1 MFDSKSKTWPQND
14 TDANPKV
21 NWQNEDRNGKC
32 YTYDPVIE
40 EEQVIHHITSPK
52 GISFGVA
59 PNWFKNLSDHDYATP
74 KEFKS
79 AVDEIES
86 KRPYTSLPIRY

>member
-1 MFDSKSKTWPQND
+1 MKKFYKREYYQDGSNLVTESYK
-14 TDANPKV
+14 
-21 NWQNEDRNGKC
+21 G

-86 KRPYTSLPIRY
+86 KRPYTSLPIRH